1 MIALVLFTV
10 FKQFDG
16 AKKMVSNEPSTS
28 YTQFMDQA
36 KEGKIKRVDV
46 QGRTLTVTPTEGATY
61 KITAPGDLWMVED
74 LRKAGVQVYGQP
86 DEEQSFL
93 ASIFISW
100 FPMLIL
106 IGVWIFFMRQMQGGA
121 GRAMSFGRSRA
132 RMLNQEQGKVTFDDV
147 AGVDEA
153 KEELSEVVDF
163 LSNPRK
169 FTRLGGRI
177 PKGVLLVGPPGTGK
191 TLLARAV
198 AGEAGVPFFSISGSD
213 FVEMYVGVGASRV
226 RDLFDKAKKT
236 MPCIIF

>member
-106 IGVWIFFMRQMQGGA
+106 IGVWIFFMRQMQGA
-121 GRAMSFGRSRA
+121 
-132 RMLNQEQGKVTFDDV
+132 E
-147 AGVDEA
+147 
-153 KEELSEVVDF
+153 
-163 LSNPRK
+163 
-169 FTRLGGRI
+169 
-177 PKGVLLVGPPGTGK
+177 
-191 TLLARAV
+191 RAV
-198 AGEAGVPFFSISGSD
+198 LSASANRKPECSTARITMSLLPMLAGL
-213 FVEMYVGVGASRV
+213 R
-226 RDLFDKAKKT
+226 
-236 MPCIIF
+236 